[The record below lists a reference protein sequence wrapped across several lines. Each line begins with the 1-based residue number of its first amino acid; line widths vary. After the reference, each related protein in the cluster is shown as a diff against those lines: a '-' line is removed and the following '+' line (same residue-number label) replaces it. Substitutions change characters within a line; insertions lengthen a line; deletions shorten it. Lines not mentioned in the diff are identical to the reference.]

1 MNLPVCDPCLLGQER
16 SACTQLQGASGKPQ
30 SATTPLGATTRCRVL
45 LLAGTHGNALP
56 RRRLPHLASVH
67 RASGQGAFTTTAPP
81 NFERA
86 RCCGACRLGK
96 NPAPRRAKGGRGGS
110 CRETGKA
117 SSAAARAEHQPDP
130 ADHPPRAADPL
141 RALSSRRRPRQS
153 VVVVVVPPPPLLA
166 RASFSFFTAALGLPP
181 APVDASVSGPQAA
194 ARHRQPNSK
203 PSLPV
208 LPSLPR
214 RQRPPCFITERPPP
228 VPREAPRRERERD
241 RQGVQCS
248 PPIRTPPP
256 LPPPGSPEAVLLLL
270 LLLLQARWRRRRS
283 RRRCPTWAPGR

>member
-96 NPAPRRAKGGRGGS
+96 NPAPRARDAQKGGAAEAAGKRGK
-110 CRETGKA
+110 R
-117 SSAAARAEHQPDP
+117 
-130 ADHPPRAADPL
+130 HPPRPGPSTNRIQPTTHPEPRTPSAPCRLAA
-141 RALSSRRRPRQS
+141 
-153 VVVVVVPPPPLLA
+153 
-166 RASFSFFTAALGLPP
+166 
-181 APVDASVSGPQAA
+181 APV
-194 ARHRQPNSK
+194 N
-203 PSLPV
+203 PS
-208 LPSLPR
+208 SSSS
-214 RQRPPCFITERPPP
+214 F
-228 VPREAPRRERERD
+228 
-241 RQGVQCS
+241 
-248 PPIRTPPP
+248 P
-256 LPPPGSPEAVLLLL
+256 LPPSSRERVFPFSPLPLACRPRPLTLPFPAPTPPG
-270 LLLLQARWRRRRS
+270 
-283 RRRCPTWAPGR
+283 GG